1 MGRVI
6 DVGVVGCGG
15 WCGNYHLP
23 LLTGDMSDRYRIVGV
38 CDLIPERVQ
47 AAAGRVGAPGYQTVD
62 ALIANANPEL
72 VYVVT
77 KPPETHYDVA
87 RVALLANRHVFME
100 KPMCAT
106 VAQCD
111 DLISLARERERILTV
126 HHNRRWE
133 VPFLAAQKVIE
144 QGHVGLPYYVLSNHP
159 TVWCGQAD
167 LLVDWGIHI
176 ADQCLRIGAPAR
188 PVEISCLV
196 HTPAEAA
203 TRSGPWRASVRFD
216 DGLVVDLLQ
225 LLVAPGSFPKWQVC
239 GYEGACTLSPPF
251 DVTMRTESLSV
262 KVDGIQRGREAED
275 TGPFDMTLDLIHYHE
290 LLYHAVVD
298 GAPVPVAPESA
309 RNAVA
314 LSQLLVEAAQTQR
327 ALSVS
332 PDSWIEEAK

>member
-1 MGRVI
+1 MERVI
-6 DVGVVGCGG
+6 DIGVVGCGN
-15 WCGNYHLP
+15 WCGSYHLP
-23 LLTGDMSDRYRIVGV
+23 LLTGDMRDCFRIVGV
-38 CDLIPERVQ
+38 CDVVPERVQ
-47 AAAGRVGAPGYQTVD
+47 AAAELVGAPGYENVEV
-62 ALIANANPEL
+62 LIASADPEL

-87 RVALLANRHVFME
+87 RAALLADRHVFME

-111 DLISLARERERILTV
+111 ELIALARERGRILTV

-133 VPFLAAQKVIE
+133 IPFLVAQQIIE
-144 QGHVGLPYYVLSNHP
+144 LGCVGLPYYVLSNHP
-159 TVWCGQAD
+159 TIWCGQAD

-176 ADQCLRIGAPAR
+176 ADQCMRIGAPSR
-188 PVEISCLV
+188 PVEVSCLV
-196 HTPAEAA
+196 HTPAEAS

-216 DGLVVDLLQ
+216 NGLVMDLFQ

-262 KVDGIQRGREAED
+262 PVDGVQRGREAED
-275 TGPFDMTLDLIHYHE
+275 TAPFEVTLDLVHYHE
-290 LLYHAVVD
+290 LLYRAVVD
-298 GAPVPVAPESA
+298 GAPVPVTPESA

-314 LSQLLVEAAQTQR
+314 LSQLLVEAAQAQGTL
-327 ALSVS
+327 AVD
-332 PDSWIEEAK
+332 PDCWMKESE